1 MILLNKA
8 YSGYLAGTVA
18 QFPTSVEAALIA
30 QGIGTLSPGPVTPGN
45 FISGSQQQG
54 RAGIAAGGTSVTVT
68 SSLIQTESKVLAY
81 LSNPVADGTA
91 LYFTR
96 IVTTSVPG
104 QFTVH
109 LNAAATA
116 AVAVDWFILG
126 SGLTPTN

>member
-1 MILLNKA
+1 MILLSKA

-30 QGIGTLSPGPVTPGN
+30 QGLGTLSPGPVTPGN
-45 FISGSQQQG
+45 VATNQQQG
-54 RAGIAAGGTSVTVT
+54 RTGIAAGGTQVVVTNP
-68 SSLIQTESKVLAY
+68 LIQTESKVLAY

-91 LYFTR
+91 LYITR

-104 QFTVH
+104 QVTFI

-116 AVAVDWFILG
+116 AVAIDWFILG